1 MSQRNKH
8 VNSILPFFYQR
19 SIFDVMAYTFI
30 DTYRYVYASVTIEEA
45 AKAFIK
51 HHKVDEN
58 LFPLSS
64 ILMTYHRTNK
74 DYHDAKKE
82 QQ

>member
-1 MSQRNKH
+1 M
-8 VNSILPFFYQR
+8 VPFFYQR
-19 SIFDVMAYTFI
+19 SIFDIMLYMFI
-30 DTYRYVYASVTIEEA
+30 DTYRYVHPSVTIEEA
-45 AKAFIK
+45 AKAFII
-51 HHKVDEN
+51 HHKVDES

-74 DYHDAKKE
+74 DYNNGKKG